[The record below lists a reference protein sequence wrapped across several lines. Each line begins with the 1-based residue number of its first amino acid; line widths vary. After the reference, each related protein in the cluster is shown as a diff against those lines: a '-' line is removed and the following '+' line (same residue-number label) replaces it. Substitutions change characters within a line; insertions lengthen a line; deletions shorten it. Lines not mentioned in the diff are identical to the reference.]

1 MKLRQVLLVGLLCVG
16 AMAAGLLVAQAAPQ
30 GSGKAARIQFTYDNP
45 GVDPSQYTLEV
56 DETGRA
62 HYRSQPMV
70 RKADPESAEMPAK
83 AIDKDLVVSPNTVAY
98 LFTTARSRKFFSM
111 SCEDGKGKIA
121 LQGKKQLSYQGADGT
136 GTCSYNWS
144 RDQGIERLTR
154 VFEGISLTLEAGGR
168 LVMEHK
174 HDLLGLD
181 HDLGALAIDFKEGR
195 AAEIGTIAS
204 ELEAIAEDE
213 AVMDRARTKA
223 AKLLREPA
231 RVIE

>member
-1 MKLRQVLLVGLLCVG
+1 VSPVVSVFMLLVSCAAARVRVG
-16 AMAAGLLVAQAAPQ
+16 VQAAPDV
-30 GSGKAARIQFTYDNP
+30 SGKPARIEFNYDNP
-45 GVDPSQYTLEV
+45 GVDPSQYVIDV
-56 DETGRA
+56 DESGHG

-70 RKADPESAEMPAK
+70 RKPDPDSAAMPAK
-83 AIDKDLVVSPNTVAY
+83 AIDKDLVVSPDTVAY
-98 LFTTARSRKFFSM
+98 LFETARSRKFFAM
-111 SCEDGKGKIA
+111 SCEDGNGKIA
-121 LQGKKQLSYQGADGT
+121 FQGKKQLSYQGADGT

-144 RDQGIERLTR
+144 RDQGIERATR